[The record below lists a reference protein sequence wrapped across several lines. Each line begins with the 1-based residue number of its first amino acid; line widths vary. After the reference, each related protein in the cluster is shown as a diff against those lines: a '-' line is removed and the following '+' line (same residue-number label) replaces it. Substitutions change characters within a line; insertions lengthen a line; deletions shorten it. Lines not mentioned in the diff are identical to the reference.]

1 MQGHILDHPASLN
14 IKLNRDLYSRLISI
28 NFFKKIDL
36 EIKHLFVTD
45 IKKIISAA
53 WKPAK
58 LCNSINNI
66 WSDESG
72 RNEARNLF
80 IDLIYND

>member
-1 MQGHILDHPASLN
+1 MAKNIIVDIMQGHTVDHPSSFN
-14 IKLNRDLYSRLISI
+14 IKLNRDLYSRLIST

-53 WKPAK
+53 
-58 LCNSINNI
+58 
-66 WSDESG
+66 
-72 RNEARNLF
+72 
-80 IDLIYND
+80 

>member
-45 IKKIISAA
+45 IKKKSFQRHENRRNFVTVLTISGQTSRGEM
-53 WKPAK
+53 KPEIY
-58 LCNSINNI
+58 L
-66 WSDESG
+66 
-72 RNEARNLF
+72 
-80 IDLIYND
+80 LI